1 MGYIKL
7 TKGPS
12 ALIAGSVLIPADN
25 VASVKDDGGEPIIR
39 YFGGNELSIK
49 YSGNADQT
57 DIVAI
62 LEAINEANGASGPAI
77 SITTPNSASFTG
89 TEVQPWGA

>member
-7 TKGPS
+7 TKG
-12 ALIAGSVLIPADN
+12 AAAATAGKILVPADN
-25 VASVKDDGGEPIIR
+25 VASIKDDGGEAIIK
-39 YFGGNELSIK
+39 YFGGYELVLDFDGAS
-49 YSGNADQT
+49 DQK

-77 SITTPNSASFTG
+77 SCTTPEDENL
-89 TEVQPWGA
+89 VGATVRVWDV

>member
-7 TKGPS
+7 TKGAS
-12 ALIAGSVLIPADN
+12 ATTAGSVLIPADN
-25 VASVKDDGGEPIIR
+25 VASVKNDGGEPIIR
-39 YFGGNELSIK
+39 YFGGYELAME
-49 YSGNADQT
+49 YDGTADQT

-62 LEAINEANGASGPAI
+62 LEAINEANGASGPVI

-89 TEVQPWGA
+89 TDVRLWGS

>member
-7 TKGPS
+7 TKGAS
-12 ALIAGSVLIPADN
+12 ATTAGSLLIPADN
-25 VASVKDDGGEPIIR
+25 VASVKEDSGEVLIR
-39 YFGGNELSIK
+39 YFGGNEVSMK
-49 YSGNADQT
+49 YSGIADQT

-77 SITTPNSASFTG
+77 SITTPNSASLTS
-89 TEVQPWGA
+89 TEVQAWGA